1 MSDNVIEFPGGS
13 EDCELQFIPLRRIS
27 VSFGRTI
34 NLGNYESAKIQ
45 VGYETDLQED
55 ANHDEEYNKAWEI
68 VMEQVEKVEKE
79 IAG

>member
-13 EDCELQFIPLRRIS
+13 EDCEFQFIPLRRIS